1 MEGKPKIISI
11 IPARGGSK
19 GIPHKNIQNVGG
31 KPLIAWSLEASKNC
45 PLIDRAIVSTDDE
58 EIAAVAR
65 EWGGETPF
73 MRPSELAGDSASTEA
88 ALQHAVLWLEQHEN
102 YHADIV
108 VFLQPTDIFRRQRWM
123 SEAVQALLDD
133 PQLESCFVG
142 YATYKNYWEE
152 MGNNFEH
159 LSWRGYGPRQS
170 KSMII
175 REDTGLVCATRADL
189 IREGKRIGERVKIIT
204 DEDFIIGIDVQ
215 YPFDLWLAN
224 KVIEEW
230 GRLPNDD
237 DGSSTTD
244 KGT

>member
-1 MEGKPKIISI
+1 MEAKPKIISV

-73 MRPSELAGDSASTEA
+73 LRPSELAGDSASTEA

-133 PQLESCFVG
+133 
-142 YATYKNYWEE
+142 Y
-152 MGNNFEH
+152 
-159 LSWRGYGPRQS
+159 LSS
-170 KSMII
+170 DMSS
-175 REDTGLVCATRADL
+175 
-189 IREGKRIGERVKIIT
+189 EG
-204 DEDFIIGIDVQ
+204 
-215 YPFDLWLAN
+215 
-224 KVIEEW
+224 
-230 GRLPNDD
+230 
-237 DGSSTTD
+237 GSSETQKYNAKD
-244 KGT
+244 AVDGALKNFMNQNG